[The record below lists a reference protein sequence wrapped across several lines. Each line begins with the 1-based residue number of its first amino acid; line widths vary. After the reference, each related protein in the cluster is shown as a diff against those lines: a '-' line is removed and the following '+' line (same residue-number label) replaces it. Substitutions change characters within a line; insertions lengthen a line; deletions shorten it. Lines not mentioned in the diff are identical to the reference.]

1 MRKSPQVAEGPAGQ
15 PRSPPRPGG
24 GFKDS
29 APGVLHLGSPAAPR
43 SQLSAGTEG
52 RTRARARDG
61 AARVLPLRL
70 LPALFTPQVPVLN
83 EGAAPT
89 SAPPKRTGT
98 EDS

>member
-29 APGVLHLGSPAAPR
+29 APGVLHLGSPPAPR

-52 RTRARARDG
+52 RTRARAWDG
-61 AARVLPLRL
+61 AAHVLPLRL
-70 LPALFTPQVPVLN
+70 SLLSLPLKFQSLTRALLQRRLLLR
-83 EGAAPT
+83 GRA
-89 SAPPKRTGT
+89 
-98 EDS
+98 

>member
-29 APGVLHLGSPAAPR
+29 APGVLHLGSHPAPR

-52 RTRARARDG
+52 RTRARAG
-61 AARVLPLRL
+61 AAHVLPLRL

>member
-15 PRSPPRPGG
+15 PRSPLRPGG

-29 APGVLHLGSPAAPR
+29 APGVLHLGSHPAPR